1 MGSLGRT
8 LRLAVILVALALA
21 GFSVASLFFED
32 QPDLPILYDGF
43 D

>member
-1 MGSLGRT
+1 MSGLGRT
-8 LRLAVILVALALA
+8 LRLALILVALAVA